1 MGWGMRCPP
10 CPRRC
15 RSPNQRTVESRGLPA
30 FHTGG
35 QTYRQEAECN
45 LLVQRKARSANGA
58 KLLISSKRERCCPL
72 SASIHQVCAHT
83 HTHTHVFLHTP
94 AHQVLIKKCRKI
106 QYFFILSFQGDLYLH
121 SWNPLPV
128 RSTNISVTFSC

>member
-1 MGWGMRCPP
+1 MQFAGSEESEVCKWSEIADLQQEGALLSPVSEHPP
-10 CPRRC
+10 
-15 RSPNQRTVESRGLPA
+15 S
-30 FHTGG
+30 
-35 QTYRQEAECN
+35 
-45 LLVQRKARSANGA
+45 
-58 KLLISSKRERCCPL
+58 
-72 SASIHQVCAHT
+72 VCTHA

>member
-1 MGWGMRCPP
+1 MHCPP
-10 CPRRC
+10 CPHRC
-15 RSPNQRTVESRGLPA
+15 RSPNPRTVEICGLPT

-45 LLVQRKARSANGA
+45 VLVQRKARSASGV
-58 KLLISSKRERCCPL
+58 KLLISSKRERCHPL
-72 SASIHQVCAHT
+72 SASIYRVCAHM
-83 HTHTHVFLHTP
+83 HTTIFLHTP
-94 AHQVLIKKCRKI
+94 PHQVLIKKYRKI

-128 RSTNISVTFSC
+128 HSTNISVTFSC